1 MEENLAISSV
11 IDKNDGE
18 KAYDNYCK
26 KILSNK
32 QILAHIMKECV
43 DEYADIPLEEIP
55 NYIESTPETNVV
67 LDTIDGKNLEDESIP
82 GALIRYDVLF
92 EAALPQKDGAED
104 KEIIRLFIN
113 IEAQNQDNPGYSLI
127 SRALYYC
134 SRLLAKQKNAPSGF
148 QHSEFGNIKKVYSI
162 WLCFNHTKEKDDV
175 INMYSIKEECM
186 KNEWNAPKDEYDLM
200 KAVMIYPG
208 REYNYYDDDYSLLE
222 MLNIL
227 FIAKLSAEAKKSQ
240 LMKNYGIIMTQ
251 EIEKEVITMCN
262 LSQGIKAEGRAE
274 GKAEG
279 ILEGIAK
286 ATLVYVKRL
295 MQKNNMSAADA
306 MDILDVENDIRPIVL
321 KELEEESKK

>member
-55 NYIESTPETNVV
+55 KYIESTPETNVV
-67 LDTIDGKNLEDESIP
+67 LNDTIDGKNSEDESIP
-82 GALIRYDVLF
+82 GALIKYDVLF
-92 EAALPQKDGAED
+92 EASLPQKDGTKE
-104 KEIIRLFIN
+104 KEIISLFIN
-113 IEAQNQDNPGYSLI
+113 IEAQNQDNPGYPLI

-148 QHSEFGNIKKVYSI
+148 QHSEFGNMKKVYSI
-162 WLCFNHTKEKDDV
+162 WLCFNHSSEKDDV
-175 INMYSIKEECM
+175 INMYSIKESCM
-186 KNEWNAPKDEYDLM
+186 KNKWNAPKDEYDLM

-208 REYNYYDDDYSLLE
+208 REYNYYDDEYSLLE

-240 LMKNYGIIMTQ
+240 LMKNYGIIMAQ

-262 LSQGIKAEGRAE
+262 LSQGIKAEGKVE
-274 GKAEG
+274 GKVE
-279 ILEGIAK
+279 
-286 ATLVYVKRL
+286 ATLRHVKKL
-295 MQKNNMSAADA
+295 MQKKNMSAADA
-306 MDILDVENDIRPIVL
+306 MDILDIENDVRPIVL
-321 KELEEESKK
+321 KELEEESEK